1 MIISISGKPGSGKS
15 TLGKM
20 LAEKLGYQHY
30 YVGGM
35 RRFMAR
41 ERGLTLEELNAL
53 GEREGWTDKEVD
65 EYQKELAAREDNF
78 VIEGRTS
85 FYFIPSSLKIFINV
99 SPEEGARRVYLEL
112 QDQKNTRN
120 EAKNLDSI
128 EDVLESHKKR
138 ITSDA
143 LRYKKYYGIDIE
155 ATSPY
160 DLVLDSTDLTIDQA
174 FEKLYAFVAKRLQNQ
189 KK

>member
-20 LAEKLGYQHY
+20 LAEKLDYKHY

-35 RRFMAR
+35 RRLMAR

-53 GEREGWTDKEVD
+53 GEREGWTDQQVD
-65 EYQKELAAREDNF
+65 EYQKELAVREDNF

-85 FYFIPSSLKIFINV
+85 FYFIPESLKIFIDV
-99 SPEEGARRVYLEL
+99 GPEEGARRVYLEL

-128 EDVLESHKKR
+128 EAVLESHKKR
-138 ITSDA
+138 IASDT
-143 LRYKKYYGIDIE
+143 LRYKKYYDIDVG
-155 ATSPY
+155 ASSHY
-160 DLVLDSTDLTIDQA
+160 DLVLDTTDLTIAQA
-174 FEKLYAFVAKRLQNQ
+174 FEKLYAFVAKRVEN
-189 KK
+189 KKK